1 MSFTN
6 LLERLHE
13 EGRDAGRSLAAP
25 LERLPRTVPM
35 VSALRAAA
43 IEALFHDVARSR
55 ELADRA
61 VLLAL
66 DLAPG
71 SYERPLVTQARV
83 QALKDLATVRRHA
96 ADLAGA
102 HEALDEAALLADEE
116 PALGHDRAVLG
127 LARALTF
134 SQEQAY
140 DEAIECLREAA
151 QSFVEFGDERRLG
164 QCRHTEGMTQYRVG
178 RYNDAITSF
187 NDALKLVGED
197 LRTTTSLLTN
207 RGFAE
212 LESGQLAA
220 AAATFGAAL
229 PLAIDLGAAPEH
241 AGIIW
246 GLARL
251 QLVRGEYTRAIT
263 QLQDV
268 WTRYVT
274 LGMPEEQGLALLDLA
289 ETHLGLLDE
298 RAART
303 AVEAAIEAFS
313 RATIPSRLQTAVA
326 YLRELASSPVL
337 SAPPLRRV
345 RTYIALRPPYAFLS

>member
-1 MSFTN
+1 MNFST
-6 LLERLHE
+6 LLGRLHE
-13 EGRDAGRSLAAP
+13 ERREAERSLTAP

-43 IEALFHDVARSR
+43 IEALFQDVARSR

-71 SYERPLVTQARV
+71 AYERPLVTQARV

-96 ADLAGA
+96 GDLAGA

-140 DEAIECLREAA
+140 DEALECLREAA

-178 RYNDAITSF
+178 RYADAIASF
-187 NDALKLVGED
+187 NDALKLVGDD

-229 PLAIDLGAAPEH
+229 PLAQ
-241 AGIIW
+241 
-246 GLARL
+246 R
-251 QLVRGEYTRAIT
+251 
-263 QLQDV
+263 
-268 WTRYVT
+268 
-274 LGMPEEQGLALLDLA
+274 
-289 ETHLGLLDE
+289 
-298 RAART
+298 
-303 AVEAAIEAFS
+303 
-313 RATIPSRLQTAVA
+313 
-326 YLRELASSPVL
+326 SPWRSI
-337 SAPPLRRV
+337 SAPGQNMQGSSGDSHVFNSCAASTTARYCNSVTSGHATPASGCRRSRGSHSSTSCEV
-345 RTYIALRPPYAFLS
+345 EV